1 MPIYVVRCLECDKE
15 TEVLVR
21 KPDAWRPP
29 ICCGGPMRKQVTKL
43 GGFKFRTGGFSSS
56 TS

>member
-15 TEVLVR
+15 IEVLVR